1 MSGGYTVEEC
11 AESPYFA
18 SCETTFLLFI
28 LSISVKGAPSSSTY
42 KIWYSSLFFR
52 SFILTLNPFNTSP
65 NFQSSEEGEDCLLE
79 ERRPNPFGLNF
90 FESGSCEAES
100 DERDVAEV
108 DAEAA
113 KAFKSFEVGFPG
125 SNSNNHSSPFPS
137 PPLPLPFIL
146 SIPMIVLE

>member
-1 MSGGYTVEEC
+1 MIRGYTVEEC

-18 SCETTFLLFI
+18 SCETTFLLFV

-42 KIWYSSLFFR
+42 KICRVIATLSEADCFVKKFRAIEKRTWYSSLFFR
-52 SFILTLNPFNTSP
+52 SFILTLYPFSTSP

-113 KAFKSFEVGFPG
+113 KAFKSFEMG
-125 SNSNNHSSPFPS
+125 
-137 PPLPLPFIL
+137 L
-146 SIPMIVLE
+146 